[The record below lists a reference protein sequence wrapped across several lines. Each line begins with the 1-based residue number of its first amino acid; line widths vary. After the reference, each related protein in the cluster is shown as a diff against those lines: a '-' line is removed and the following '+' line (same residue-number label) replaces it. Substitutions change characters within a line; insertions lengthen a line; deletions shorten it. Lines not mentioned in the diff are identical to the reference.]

1 MINKNLVFYLFNWF
15 SFYVYWVICI
25 WGAGNN
31 DYFWGPL
38 IGSLFII
45 LHIVFIK
52 DRFKEIKYILICIL
66 SGFIIQSLFYYLG
79 ILQYN
84 GSFLIGNII
93 FIPIWL
99 LVLWAGFGTTI
110 YHSFKWLLKRKLMGG
125 ILGAIFFPVIY
136 YSSYKWGAILFTQNF
151 QNYFVVSMLSAVN
164 FYILISIAVR
174 MDEND

>member
-31 DYFWGPL
+31 DYFRGPL
-38 IGSLFII
+38 IGALFII

-66 SGFIIQSLFYYLG
+66 LGFIIQSLFYYLG

-93 FIPIWL
+93 FMF
-99 LVLWAGFGTTI
+99 AT
-110 YHSFKWLLKRKLMGG
+110 
-125 ILGAIFFPVIY
+125 
-136 YSSYKWGAILFTQNF
+136 
-151 QNYFVVSMLSAVN
+151 
-164 FYILISIAVR
+164 
-174 MDEND
+174 